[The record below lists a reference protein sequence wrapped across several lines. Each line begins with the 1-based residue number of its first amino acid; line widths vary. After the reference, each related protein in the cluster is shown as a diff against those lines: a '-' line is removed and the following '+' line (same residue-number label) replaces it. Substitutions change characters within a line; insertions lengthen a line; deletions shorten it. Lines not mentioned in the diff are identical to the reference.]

1 MFEPVKVDAD
11 AGAVEDDRFPAFV
24 ITRNGQEET
33 YTVPR
38 EISGA
43 TAIEALTVYVNRG
56 EPAMVLWLAEHA
68 LGAEGM
74 QAVLTCEQLTLG
86 QAKDLVTKIG
96 QHYTGVVKEL
106 GKQ

>member
-1 MFEPVKVDAD
+1 MFDPIEVDAD

-24 ITRNGQEET
+24 ITRNGEKTE
-33 YTVPR
+33 YTVPKQ
-38 EISGA
+38 ISGA

-56 EPAMVLWLAEHA
+56 EDAMVLFLAEHA
-68 LGAEGM
+68 LGADGM

-86 QAKDLVTKIG
+86 KAKDLITKIG
-96 QHYTGVVKEL
+96 QHYTGLVKEL